1 MNIDRELYHGWL
13 ILAVLLDSYWA
24 MECHKP
30 EGEIYTGTKVYET
43 SEQAMQA
50 ARSFVQRYTAK
61 TVLLQALSEYR
72 SVEPL
77 GEGQ

>member
-13 ILAVLLDSYWA
+13 ILAVLVDTSWA
-24 MECHKP
+24 IECHEP
-30 EGEIYTGTKVYET
+30 EGKIYTDTKAYET

-50 ARSFVQRYTAK
+50 ARSFVQRYAAK
-61 TVLLQALSEYR
+61 TALLQALSEYR

-77 GEGQ
+77 GEE